1 MQNNIIDQNKIVV
14 TVKDPTINQNQ
25 EEFVLY
31 NIEGQDNAGDFQI
44 QHRFSEFFQ
53 LRSLL
58 AQKWQYCYIPALPPK
73 VVQGNLSLKV
83 IYQRLMMLD
92 HFMKQLSN
100 FSFLWY
106 SHEVQAFLRQ
116 QQLRKSNSNE
126 QQENYANL
134 LISIFPHFAE
144 NVIDQEVETKI
155 DQFLLFIQNAT
166 PILQNYK
173 VIMKSKLTISKQ
185 HFEQI
190 NIFQTFFIPEYEKIL
205 ETNVEQIRSR
215 QTSKI
220 FQEDQS
226 NCVLSDTD
234 KQFYIMYIQIKI
246 ELNEFQVLIELIQ
259 KREQLKL
266 QIQTLNEQLQ
276 RKVKYVSEIQNNGLN
291 IIKQLVTTKEDE
303 IEKAF
308 LNLKQLEKELTIQV
322 SFFSLITNKLASD
335 IQLLKKVFSQN
346 YYQVVREMSKLFK
359 QNAQKDQNISFYQN
373 LLLEIEKSEL

>member
-1 MQNNIIDQNKIVV
+1 MQNNIIEQNKIVV
-14 TVKDPTINQNQ
+14 TVKDPTINQNH
-25 EEFVLY
+25 EEFVMY

-44 QHRFSEFFQ
+44 QHRFSEFYQ

-83 IYQRLMMLD
+83 IYQRLMMFD

-116 QQLRKSNSNE
+116 LQLRKSNSNE
-126 QQENYANL
+126 WQENYANL
-134 LISIFPHFAE
+134 LISIFPDFAE

-155 DQFLLFIQNAT
+155 NQFFLFIQNAT

-173 VIMKSKLTISKQ
+173 AIMKNKLTISKQ
-185 HFEQI
+185 HHEQI

-205 ETNVEQIRSR
+205 EINVEKTRSR

-226 NCVLSDTD
+226 NC
-234 KQFYIMYIQIKI
+234 IKI

-276 RKVKYVSEIQNNGLN
+276 KKVKYVSEIQNNGLN

-322 SFFSLITNKLASD
+322 SLFSLITNKLASD
-335 IQLLKKVFSQN
+335 IQFLKKVFSEN
-346 YYQVVREMSKLFK
+346 YYQVVKQMSKLFK
-359 QNAQKDQNISFYQN
+359 QNAQKNISFYQN
-373 LLLEIEKSEL
+373 LLLEIEQLEL